1 MTPLICE
8 LEGLRFEQTGEVI
21 VEKPSKIG
29 LWLSR
34 FFCGIIYLIMKK
46 LRFLCFASLLAMV
59 FALLLIGDSPTM
71 ATEDPPP
78 SSSASITITMTTPP
92 LPE

>member
-1 MTPLICE
+1 ME
-8 LEGLRFEQTGEVI
+8 
-21 VEKPSKIG
+21 
-29 LWLSR
+29 
-34 FFCGIIYLIMKK
+34 K
-46 LRFLCFASLLAMV
+46 LRFLCFASLLAV
-59 FALLLIGDSPTM
+59 IFALLLVGDSPTL

>member
-1 MTPLICE
+1 MILIGN
-8 LEGLRFEQTGEVI
+8 LEVLPWETWEDYKFW
-21 VEKPSKIG
+21 G

-34 FFCGIIYLIMKK
+34 GFCGMVYLIMQK

-59 FALLLIGDSPTM
+59 FALLLIGDSPTL

-92 LPE
+92 LPD